1 MWQNSHIARD
11 QTNLDYRKGIG
22 IIYDSYQ
29 FLIKGTGYFQ
39 NSIPMGPCNCRFGHI
54 SSGYGKNRVRI
65 I

>member
-22 IIYDSYQ
+22 IIYDSYP

-39 NSIPMGPCNCRFGHI
+39 NSIPMGPL
-54 SSGYGKNRVRI
+54 
-65 I
+65 